1 VLGRKSLEEH
11 GLRESDT
18 TQLCFI
24 YDYPSLEKDTA
35 NDRNRKKCEIYR
47 SLGEHFDIPGEF
59 IFLKKLGESSLDDQ
73 YDDQAVN
80 FASMLHQI
88 DA

>member
-1 VLGRKSLEEH
+1 MLGRKSLEEH

-18 TQLCFI
+18 THLCFI
-24 YDYPSLEKDTA
+24 YGYPSLEKCTA
-35 NDRNRKKCEIYR
+35 NDRNRKKSEIYGR
-47 SLGEHFDIPGEF
+47 LGEHFNIPGEF
-59 IFLKKLGESSLDDQ
+59 IFLKKLGETSFEDQ